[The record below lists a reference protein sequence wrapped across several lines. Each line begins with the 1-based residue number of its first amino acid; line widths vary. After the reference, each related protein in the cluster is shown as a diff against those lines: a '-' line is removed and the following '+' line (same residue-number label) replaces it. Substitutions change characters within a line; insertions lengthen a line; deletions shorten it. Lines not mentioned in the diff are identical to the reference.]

1 MYRLKCSTVLLL
13 LNKTMS
19 HISSLHLLYFIPHIS
34 HLRPPRSLLHY
45 RQSLSAGQCW
55 LLTLA
60 RAVLVAGASASA
72 SGIGSDGVGV
82 GVQLVAID
90 LPVWA
95 LDEQVG
101 EGEEVQVEVQVQVQV

>member
-1 MYRLKCSTVLLL
+1 MYRLKFSTVLLL

-34 HLRPPRSLLHY
+34 LLRPPRSLLHY

-60 RAVLVAGASASA
+60 RAVLVAGASA

-101 EGEEVQVEVQVQVQV
+101 EGEEVQVQVQV